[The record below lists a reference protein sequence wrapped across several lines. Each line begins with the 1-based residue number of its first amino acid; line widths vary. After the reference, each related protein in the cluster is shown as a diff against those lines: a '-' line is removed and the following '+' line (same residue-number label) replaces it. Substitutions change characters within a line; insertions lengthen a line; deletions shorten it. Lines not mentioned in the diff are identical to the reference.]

1 MFKIKAD
8 NIVKEYNIEEWIV
21 EYHTFIEG
29 FMELGRITGFLLML
43 FASLLNNI
51 FYFKLLLFIVT
62 MSIPIY
68 SITMYKV
75 ENE

>member
-1 MFKIKAD
+1 
-8 NIVKEYNIEEWIV
+8 
-21 EYHTFIEG
+21 
-29 FMELGRITGFLLML
+29 MELGRITGFLLML

>member
-8 NIVKEYNIEEWIV
+8 NIVKEYNIEKWIV
-21 EYHTFIEG
+21 EYHTFTEG